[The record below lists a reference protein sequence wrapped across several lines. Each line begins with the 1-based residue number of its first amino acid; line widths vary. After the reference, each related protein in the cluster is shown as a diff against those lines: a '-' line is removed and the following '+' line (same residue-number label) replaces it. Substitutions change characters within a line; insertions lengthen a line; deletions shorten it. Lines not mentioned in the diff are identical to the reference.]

1 LQKTKASVEIGA
13 MARENRKSIST
24 NVTADEYELILAA
37 AAERKMTISR
47 FLLEILSVYLN
58 HSFLERRPW
67 GGDRAWSKSPEVNAR
82 VVRKMNAVRLANK
95 AKRKAEE
102 QKEEKK

>member
-67 GGDRAWSKSPEVNAR
+67 GGDRAWSKSPETHRR
-82 VVRKMNAVRLANK
+82 VCLKMEAAK
-95 AKRKAEE
+95 AAKRKAEE